1 MKLARLLSTLALGAL
16 LGGILGGW
24 IGIPFGIA
32 AMAIAR
38 IAVTAVRRNRHPRPT
53 PET

>member
-1 MKLARLLSTLALGAL
+1 MKLARLLPSLALGAL

-32 AMAIAR
+32 AMAIALT
-38 IAVTAVRRNRHPRPT
+38 AVTAIRRNRHPPNNA
-53 PET
+53 